1 MEKDE
6 KKDKK
11 PKSNLLKRKQKE
23 KQEQIPESDVEVRE
37 VIVEKK
43 TGFNTIEVVLIAILA
58 LAFGGVVGVVLAYTA
73 KPLSIIT
80 NTDSPS
86 DIQEVEKIYDNL
98 LSKYY
103 GEIDKQT
110 LSDAAIKGMIE
121 ALNDPYST
129 YIDAENTDD
138 FDEQIYGYYVGIGTE
153 ITLNDENQFEVTN
166 IFENTPATDANIEL
180 HDIVVK
186 VNNEDVSGKTV
197 SDIGKLIQGEIG
209 TDVTLT
215 LRRGEE
221 EFDVTITRDRI
232 DLISVTSQIF
242 EKDDKRIGYIKVTNF
257 ASNTFN
263 QFQTAL
269 NELEENDIESL
280 IIDVRNNLGGQLE
293 VATQIASLFL
303 MKDKVVYQL
312 NTNGIIQPIYSTGP
326 GSFQKPITVLINGAT
341 ASASEV
347 LAIAL
352 QESADATVIGTTS
365 YGKGTIQESYK
376 LSTGA
381 TIKFTVQ
388 EWLSPN
394 GNTVN
399 EVGVKPDIEVSE
411 TENPGETDTLETDTV
426 LQTAITIMQNNS
438 SES

>member
-11 PKSNLLKRKQKE
+11 PKSNFLKRKQKE

-280 IIDVRNNLGGQLE
+280 IIDVRDNLGGQLE

-303 MKDKVVYQL
+303 TKDKVVYQL

-381 TIKFTVQ
+381 SIKFTVQ

-411 TENPGETDTLETDTV
+411 TENSGETDTLETDTV

>member
-138 FDEQIYGYYVGIGTE
+138 FDEQIYGYYVGVGTE
-153 ITLNDENQFEVTN
+153 ITLNDENQFEVSN

-280 IIDVRNNLGGQLE
+280 IIDVRDNLGGQLE

-411 TENPGETDTLETDTV
+411 TENSGETDTLETDTV

>member
-1 MEKDE
+1 MEKDV

-209 TDVTLT
+209 TNVTLT

-280 IIDVRNNLGGQLE
+280 IIDVRDNLGGQLE

-303 MKDKVVYQL
+303 TKDKVVYQL

-411 TENPGETDTLETDTV
+411 TENSGETDTLETDTV

>member
-23 KQEQIPESDVEVRE
+23 NQEQIPESDVEVRE

-209 TDVTLT
+209 TNVTLT

-242 EKDDKRIGYIKVTNF
+242 EKDDKRIGYIKITNF

-280 IIDVRNNLGGQLE
+280 IIDVRDNLGGQLE

-303 MKDKVVYQL
+303 TKDKVVYQL

-326 GSFQKPITVLINGAT
+326 GSFQKPITVLINGTT

>member
-138 FDEQIYGYYVGIGTE
+138 FDEQIYGYYVGVGTE

-166 IFENTPATDANIEL
+166 IFENTLATDANIEL

-209 TDVTLT
+209 TNVTLT
-215 LRRGEE
+215 LRRDEA

-280 IIDVRNNLGGQLE
+280 IIDVRDNLGGQLE

-303 MKDKVVYQL
+303 TKDKVVYQL

-411 TENPGETDTLETDTV
+411 TENSGETDTLETDTV

>member
-11 PKSNLLKRKQKE
+11 TKSNLLKRKQKE

-138 FDEQIYGYYVGIGTE
+138 FDEQIYGYYVGVGTE

-280 IIDVRNNLGGQLE
+280 IIDVRDNLGGQLE

-303 MKDKVVYQL
+303 TKDKVVYQL

-381 TIKFTVQ
+381 SIKFTVQ

>member
-209 TDVTLT
+209 TNVTLT
-215 LRRGEE
+215 LRRDEA

-280 IIDVRNNLGGQLE
+280 IIDVRDNLGGQLE

>member
-280 IIDVRNNLGGQLE
+280 IVDVRDNLGGQLE

-303 MKDKVVYQL
+303 TKDKVVYQL

>member
-209 TDVTLT
+209 TNVTLT
-215 LRRGEE
+215 LRRDEA

-280 IIDVRNNLGGQLE
+280 IIDVRDNLGGQLE

-303 MKDKVVYQL
+303 TKDKVVYQL

-411 TENPGETDTLETDTV
+411 TENSGETDTLETDTV
-426 LQTAITIMQNNS
+426 LQTAVTIMQNNS

>member
-197 SDIGKLIQGEIG
+197 SDIGRLIQGEIG
-209 TDVTLT
+209 TNVTLT
-215 LRRGEE
+215 LQRGEE

-242 EKDDKRIGYIKVTNF
+242 EKDDKRIGYIKITNF

-280 IIDVRNNLGGQLE
+280 IIDVRDNLGGQLE

-303 MKDKVVYQL
+303 TKDKVVYQL

>member
-138 FDEQIYGYYVGIGTE
+138 FDEQIYGYYVGVGTE

-215 LRRGEE
+215 LRRGEA

-280 IIDVRNNLGGQLE
+280 IIDVRDNLGGQLE

-303 MKDKVVYQL
+303 TKDKVVYQL

-388 EWLSPN
+388 EWLGPN

>member
-138 FDEQIYGYYVGIGTE
+138 FDEQIYGYYVGVGTE

-209 TDVTLT
+209 TNVTLT
-215 LRRGEE
+215 LRRDEA

-280 IIDVRNNLGGQLE
+280 IIDVRDNLGGQLE

-303 MKDKVVYQL
+303 TKDKVVYQL

>member
-23 KQEQIPESDVEVRE
+23 NQEQIPESDVEVRE

-209 TDVTLT
+209 TNVTLT
-215 LRRGEE
+215 LQRGEE

-242 EKDDKRIGYIKVTNF
+242 EKDDKRIGYIKITNF

-280 IIDVRNNLGGQLE
+280 IIDVRDNLGGQLE

-303 MKDKVVYQL
+303 TKDKVVYQL

-388 EWLSPN
+388 EWLGPN

>member
-138 FDEQIYGYYVGIGTE
+138 FDEQIYGYYVGVGTE

-209 TDVTLT
+209 TNVTLT

-242 EKDDKRIGYIKVTNF
+242 EKDDKRIGYIKITNF

-280 IIDVRNNLGGQLE
+280 IIDVRDNLGGQLE

-303 MKDKVVYQL
+303 TKDKVVYQL

-381 TIKFTVQ
+381 SIKFTVQ

-411 TENPGETDTLETDTV
+411 TENSGETDTLETDTV

>member
-1 MEKDE
+1 MEKDV

-138 FDEQIYGYYVGIGTE
+138 FDEQIYGYYVGVGTE

-209 TDVTLT
+209 TNVTLT
-215 LRRGEE
+215 LRRDEA

-280 IIDVRNNLGGQLE
+280 IIDVRDNLGGQLE

-303 MKDKVVYQL
+303 TKDKVVYQL

>member
-209 TDVTLT
+209 TNVTLT
-215 LRRGEE
+215 LRRVEE

-280 IIDVRNNLGGQLE
+280 IIDVRDNLGGQLE

-303 MKDKVVYQL
+303 TKDKVVYQL

-411 TENPGETDTLETDTV
+411 TENSGETDTLETDTV

>member
-11 PKSNLLKRKQKE
+11 TKSNLLKRKQKE

-209 TDVTLT
+209 TNVTLT
-215 LRRGEE
+215 LRRDEA

-280 IIDVRNNLGGQLE
+280 IIDVRDNLGGQLE

-303 MKDKVVYQL
+303 TKDKVVYQL

-352 QESADATVIGTTS
+352 QESADAIVIGTTS

-381 TIKFTVQ
+381 SIKFTVQ

-411 TENPGETDTLETDTV
+411 TENSGETDTLETDTV

>member
-98 LSKYY
+98 LSKYFD
-103 GEIDKQT
+103 EIDKQT

-209 TDVTLT
+209 MDVTLT
-215 LRRGEE
+215 LRRDEA

-242 EKDDKRIGYIKVTNF
+242 EKDAKRIGYIKVTNF

-280 IIDVRNNLGGQLE
+280 IIDVRDNLGGQLE

-303 MKDKVVYQL
+303 TKDKVVYQL

>member
-23 KQEQIPESDVEVRE
+23 KQEQITESDVEVRE

-138 FDEQIYGYYVGIGTE
+138 FDEQIYGYYVGVGTE

-186 VNNEDVSGKTV
+186 VNNEDISGKTV

-209 TDVTLT
+209 TNVTLT
-215 LRRGEE
+215 LRRDEA

-280 IIDVRNNLGGQLE
+280 IIDVRDNLGGQLE

-303 MKDKVVYQL
+303 TKDKVVYQL

-381 TIKFTVQ
+381 SIKFTVQ

-411 TENPGETDTLETDTV
+411 TENSGETDTLETDTV

>member
-1 MEKDE
+1 MEKDV

-209 TDVTLT
+209 TNVTLT

-242 EKDDKRIGYIKVTNF
+242 EKDDKRIGYIKITNF

-280 IIDVRNNLGGQLE
+280 IIDVRDNLGGQLE

-303 MKDKVVYQL
+303 TKDKVVYQL

-352 QESADATVIGTTS
+352 QESADAIVIGTTS

-381 TIKFTVQ
+381 SIKFTVQ

>member
-86 DIQEVEKIYDNL
+86 DVQEVEKIYDNL

-280 IIDVRNNLGGQLE
+280 VIDVRDNLGGQLE

-303 MKDKVVYQL
+303 TKDKVVYQL

-381 TIKFTVQ
+381 SIKFTVQ

-411 TENPGETDTLETDTV
+411 TENSGETDTLETDTV

>member
-1 MEKDE
+1 MEKDV

-209 TDVTLT
+209 TNVTLT
-215 LRRGEE
+215 LQRGEE

-242 EKDDKRIGYIKVTNF
+242 EKDDKRIGYIKITNF

-280 IIDVRNNLGGQLE
+280 IIDVRDNLGGQLE

-303 MKDKVVYQL
+303 TKDKVVYQL

>member
-23 KQEQIPESDVEVRE
+23 KQEQNPESDVEVRE

-242 EKDDKRIGYIKVTNF
+242 EKDNKRIGYIKVTNF

-280 IIDVRNNLGGQLE
+280 IIDVRDNLGGQLE

-303 MKDKVVYQL
+303 TKDKVVYQL

>member
-215 LRRGEE
+215 LRRGEA
-221 EFDVTITRDRI
+221 EFDVTITRNRI

-280 IIDVRNNLGGQLE
+280 IIDVRDNLGGQLE

-303 MKDKVVYQL
+303 TKDKVVYQL

>member
-129 YIDAENTDD
+129 YIDVENTDD
-138 FDEQIYGYYVGIGTE
+138 FDEQIYGYYVGVGTE

-280 IIDVRNNLGGQLE
+280 IIDVRDNLGGQLE

-303 MKDKVVYQL
+303 TKDKVVYQL

-381 TIKFTVQ
+381 SIKFTVQ

>member
-138 FDEQIYGYYVGIGTE
+138 FDEQIYGYYVGVGTE

-280 IIDVRNNLGGQLE
+280 IIDVRDNLGGQLE

-303 MKDKVVYQL
+303 TKDKVVYQL

-381 TIKFTVQ
+381 SIKFTVQ

-411 TENPGETDTLETDTV
+411 TENSGETDTLETDTV
-426 LQTAITIMQNNS
+426 LQTAITIMQTNS

>member
-1 MEKDE
+1 MEKDV

-138 FDEQIYGYYVGIGTE
+138 FDEQIYGYYVGVGTE

-209 TDVTLT
+209 TNVTLT

-280 IIDVRNNLGGQLE
+280 IIDVRDNLGGQLE

-303 MKDKVVYQL
+303 TKDKVVYQL

-411 TENPGETDTLETDTV
+411 TENSGETDTLETDTV

>member
-43 TGFNTIEVVLIAILA
+43 TGFNTIEVILIAILA

-209 TDVTLT
+209 TNVTLT

-242 EKDDKRIGYIKVTNF
+242 EKDDKRIGYIKITNF

-280 IIDVRNNLGGQLE
+280 IIDVRDNLGGQLE

-303 MKDKVVYQL
+303 TKDKVVYQL

-399 EVGVKPDIEVSE
+399 EVGVKPDIEISE

>member
-138 FDEQIYGYYVGIGTE
+138 FDEQIYGYYVGVGTE

-242 EKDDKRIGYIKVTNF
+242 EKDNKRIGYIKVTNF

-280 IIDVRNNLGGQLE
+280 IIDVRDNLGGQLE

-303 MKDKVVYQL
+303 TKDKVVYQL

>member
-11 PKSNLLKRKQKE
+11 TKSNLLKRKQKE

-129 YIDAENTDD
+129 YIDVENTDD
-138 FDEQIYGYYVGIGTE
+138 FDEQIYGYYVGVGTE

-242 EKDDKRIGYIKVTNF
+242 EKDDKRIGYIKVTSF

-280 IIDVRNNLGGQLE
+280 IIDVRDNLGGQLE
-293 VATQIASLFL
+293 VTTQIASLFL
-303 MKDKVVYQL
+303 TKDKVVYQL

-381 TIKFTVQ
+381 SIKFTVQ

-411 TENPGETDTLETDTV
+411 TENSGETDTLEIDTV

>member
-23 KQEQIPESDVEVRE
+23 KQEQISESDVEVRE

-138 FDEQIYGYYVGIGTE
+138 FDEQIYGYYVGVGTE

-215 LRRGEE
+215 LRRDEA

-280 IIDVRNNLGGQLE
+280 IIDVRDNLGGQLE

-303 MKDKVVYQL
+303 TKDKVVYQL

-381 TIKFTVQ
+381 SIKFTVQ

-411 TENPGETDTLETDTV
+411 TENSGETDTLETDTV

>member
-280 IIDVRNNLGGQLE
+280 IIDVRDNLGGQLE

-303 MKDKVVYQL
+303 TKDKVVYQL

-411 TENPGETDTLETDTV
+411 TENAGETDTVETDTV

>member
-23 KQEQIPESDVEVRE
+23 NQEQIPESDVEVRE

-166 IFENTPATDANIEL
+166 IFKNTPATDANIEL

-186 VNNEDVSGKTV
+186 VNNEDISGKTV

-209 TDVTLT
+209 TNVTLT
-215 LRRGEE
+215 LRRDEA

-280 IIDVRNNLGGQLE
+280 IIDVRDNLGGQLE

-303 MKDKVVYQL
+303 TKDKVVYQL

-411 TENPGETDTLETDTV
+411 TENSGETDTLETDTV

>member
-23 KQEQIPESDVEVRE
+23 NQEQIPESDVEVRE

-209 TDVTLT
+209 TNVTLT
-215 LRRGEE
+215 LRRVEE

-242 EKDDKRIGYIKVTNF
+242 EKDDKRIGYIKITNF

-280 IIDVRNNLGGQLE
+280 IIDVRDNLGGQLE

-303 MKDKVVYQL
+303 TKDKVVYQL

>member
-6 KKDKK
+6 KK
-11 PKSNLLKRKQKE
+11 PKSNLLRRKQKE
-23 KQEQIPESDVEVRE
+23 KQEQMTESDVEVRE

-58 LAFGGVVGVVLAYTA
+58 LAFGGVIGVVLAYTA

-80 NTDSPS
+80 NTESLS
-86 DIQEVEKIYDNL
+86 DIEEVEKIYDNL

-110 LSDAAIKGMIE
+110 LSDAAIKGMIDS
-121 ALNDPYST
+121 LNDPYST

-166 IFENTPATDANIEL
+166 IFENTPATNANIEL
-180 HDIVVK
+180 HDIVLK
-186 VNNEDVSGKTV
+186 VNDEDVSGKTV
-197 SDIGKLIQGEIG
+197 SDIGKMIQGEIG
-209 TDVTLT
+209 TDVTIT
-215 LRRGEE
+215 LQRGEKK
-221 EFDVTITRDRI
+221 FDVTVTRDRI
-232 DLISVTSQIF
+232 DLISVSSQIF
-242 EKDDKRIGYIKVTNF
+242 EKNDKRIGYIKITNF

-263 QFQTAL
+263 QFQTEL
-269 NELEENDIESL
+269 NELEKNNIESL
-280 IIDVRNNLGGQLE
+280 IIDVRDNLGGQLE
-293 VATQIASLFL
+293 VASQIASLFL
-303 MKDKVVYQL
+303 TKDKIIYQL

-326 GSFQKPITVLINGAT
+326 GTFQKPVTVLINGAT

-352 QESADATVIGTTS
+352 QESANATVVGLPS

-388 EWLSPN
+388 EWLSPSGNAIN
-394 GNTVN
+394 GI
-399 EVGVKPDIEVSE
+399 GVKPDIEVSE
-411 TENPGETDTLETDTV
+411 LESTDETNSLENDTI

>member
-6 KKDKK
+6 KK
-11 PKSNLLKRKQKE
+11 PKSNLLRRKQKE
-23 KQEQIPESDVEVRE
+23 KQEQMTESDVEVRE

-58 LAFGGVVGVVLAYTA
+58 LAFGGVIGVVLAYTA

-80 NTDSPS
+80 NTESSS
-86 DIQEVEKIYDNL
+86 DIEEVEKIYDNL

-110 LSDAAIKGMIE
+110 LSDAAIKGMIDS
-121 ALNDPYST
+121 LNDPYST

-166 IFENTPATDANIEL
+166 IFENTPATNANIEL
-180 HDIVVK
+180 HDIVLK
-186 VNNEDVSGKTV
+186 VNDEDVSGKTV
-197 SDIGKLIQGEIG
+197 SDIGKMIQGEIG
-209 TDVTLT
+209 TDVTIT
-215 LRRGEE
+215 LQRGEE
-221 EFDVTITRDRI
+221 KFDVTVTRDRI
-232 DLISVTSQIF
+232 DLISVSSQIF
-242 EKDDKRIGYIKVTNF
+242 EKNDKRIGYIKITNF

-263 QFQTAL
+263 QFQTEL
-269 NELEENDIESL
+269 NELEKNNIESL
-280 IIDVRNNLGGQLE
+280 IIDVRDNLGGQLE
-293 VATQIASLFL
+293 VASQIASLFL
-303 MKDKVVYQL
+303 TKDKIIYQL

-326 GSFQKPITVLINGAT
+326 GTFQKPVTVLINGAT

-352 QESADATVIGTTS
+352 QESANATVVGLPS

-388 EWLSPN
+388 EWLSPSGNAIN
-394 GNTVN
+394 GI
-399 EVGVKPDIEVSE
+399 GVKPDIEVSE
-411 TENPGETDTLETDTV
+411 LESTDETNSLENDTI

>member
-23 KQEQIPESDVEVRE
+23 KQEQNPESDVEVRE

-280 IIDVRNNLGGQLE
+280 VIDVRDNLGGQLE

-303 MKDKVVYQL
+303 TKDKVVYQL

>member
-138 FDEQIYGYYVGIGTE
+138 FDEQIYGYYVGVGTE

-280 IIDVRNNLGGQLE
+280 IIDVRDNLGGQLE

-303 MKDKVVYQL
+303 TKDKVVYQL

-381 TIKFTVQ
+381 SIKFTVQ

>member
-138 FDEQIYGYYVGIGTE
+138 FDEQIYGYYVGVGTE

-280 IIDVRNNLGGQLE
+280 IIDVRDNLGGQLE

-303 MKDKVVYQL
+303 TKDKVVYQL

-411 TENPGETDTLETDTV
+411 TENSGETDTLETDTV

>member
-138 FDEQIYGYYVGIGTE
+138 FDEQIYGYYVGVGTE

-166 IFENTPATDANIEL
+166 IFGNTPATDANIEL

-280 IIDVRNNLGGQLE
+280 IIDVRDNLGGQLE

-303 MKDKVVYQL
+303 TKDKVVYQL